1 MRIKNFQ
8 QYNLFLEKSLAQL
21 ISKIEVVFN
30 LELIKTKHSDD
41 RETRTNIKNKSE
53 WDEGYNKKPI
63 TNEELIEFGNY
74 FKREIAEH
82 IATSE
87 IVNGVEFVIKS
98 DSRELACVII
108 PEQQSTAY
116 WKLILKTVWRESPSH
131 RFKVGRDQLVIKKP

>member
-8 QYNLFLEKSLAQL
+8 QYNLLLEKTLAQL

-63 TNEELIEFGNY
+63 TNDELIEFGNY

-82 IATSE
+82 IGTSE
-87 IVNGVEFVIKS
+87 IENGVEFVIKS

-108 PEQQSTAY
+108 PQQESTAY

-131 RFKVGRDQLVIKKP
+131 RLKVGRDQLVIKKP